1 MENEISSIKPL
12 RAKNLPIVAFI
23 GRPSVGKST
32 IFNRILRKARTIT
45 DQAMGVTRDRIMED
59 FTWNGV
65 DFTLMDTG
73 GIAPEASTIQ
83 RQVSLQSEMAIGIA
97 DVIVFMVDSQIG
109 PTKED
114 IYVAKMLRKST
125 KKIILAANKA
135 DNKDWTDFNFN
146 QLGFGDPFTVSAT
159 SGRNV
164 AELLDLIVESIGK
177 AVEEEQEEQQEE
189 ELPPRRIA
197 IAGRPNVGKSSLL
210 NAFLGEKRTTVSDV
224 PGTTRDAVDTLI
236 EYDGTKYILVD
247 TAGIKK
253 RYKYDEQLDYVTIKR
268 SEQAIHRSDLVIL
281 VIDGSVGATSDDQ
294 HLARYIADE
303 GKACVVVVNK
313 VDLVEDKAALEENLS
328 HQLRF
333 IDYAKRVNVSA
344 LTGKNIIKIFPHIV
358 AALKSYN
365 DRITTGRLNRWLAQV
380 TDKQPPNV
388 HKGKVLKIYYVT
400 QAITRPPTFQFFV
413 NDIDAASESYMRFLE
428 NNLREEFELEG
439 TPVRFSRRQHR

>member
-45 DQAMGVTRDRIMED
+45 DQSMGVTRDRIMED
-59 FTWNGV
+59 FIWNGV

-83 RQVSLQSEMAIGIA
+83 SQVSLQSEMAIGIA
-97 DVIVFMVDSQIG
+97 DVIVFMVDAQIG

-114 IYVAKMLRKST
+114 IYVARMLRKSS
-125 KKIILAANKA
+125 KKVILVANKA
-135 DNKDWTDFNFN
+135 DNRDWTDFNFN

-159 SGRNV
+159 SGRNL
-164 AELLDLIVESIGK
+164 AELLDLIVENVGQ
-177 AVEEEQEEQQEE
+177 AVVEDMQGQETEE

-210 NAFLGEKRTTVSDV
+210 NAFLGEKRTTVSNV

-236 EYDGTKYILVD
+236 EYDGTRYILVD

-281 VIDGSVGATSDDQ
+281 VIDGSFGATSDDQ
-294 HLARYIADE
+294 QLARYIADE

-313 VDLVEDKAALEENLS
+313 IDLVEDKKALEDNLS

-344 LTGKNIIKIFPHIV
+344 LTGKNITKIFPHII
-358 AALKSYN
+358 AALDNYN
-365 DRITTGRLNRWLAQV
+365 DRITTGKLNRWLAQV

-400 QAITRPPTFQFFV
+400 QVTTRPPTFQFFV
-413 NDIDAASESYMRFLE
+413 NDVEAASESYMRFLE
-428 NNLREEFELEG
+428 NNLREEFGLEG
-439 TPVRFSRRQHR
+439 TPVRFSRRQH